1 MMVAMLRGGGRAD
14 GQRGQDAMG
23 EVWVIKHL
31 QVPVPGLE
39 PTRSPCPWALD
50 SSGAIHS
57 RAAGHC
63 LCLPA
68 PPGFVVHEVH
78 QCTHGHCA
86 ACR

>member
-1 MMVAMLRGGGRAD
+1 
-14 GQRGQDAMG
+14 MG